1 MITSL
6 ANVIADFFVNN
17 NAIGSKEREIYV
29 YGSEAIFSA
38 LVNMI
43 IVILSGLI
51 MHEIRNALIFYAVFL
66 VMRKYCGGYHA
77 KTHLRCNLIFI
88 LNILVVLLLIK
99 NASIISVS
107 FYVTAIIISN
117 ILIFWLAPIANENK
131 PLENSE
137 IEKYRKISK
146 IFCSIFTVIT
156 VLLMS
161 FYKTVSIIITL
172 ALLSV
177 SLAMLITR
185 LMKEVEVNRNAD

>member
-17 NAIGSKEREIYV
+17 NIISSKEREIYV

-43 IVILSGLI
+43 IVILSGLV
-51 MHEIRNALIFYAVFL
+51 MHEILNAFIFYAVFL

-77 KTHLRCNLIFI
+77 KTHLRCNLIFA
-88 LNILVVLLLIK
+88 LNILIVLLLIK
-99 NASIISVS
+99 NASVISVS
-107 FYVTAIIISN
+107 FYVSAIIISN
-117 ILIFWLAPIANENK
+117 ILIFWLAPIVNENK
-131 PLENSE
+131 PLESSE
-137 IEKYRKISK
+137 IEKYRKIAK
-146 IFCSIFTVIT
+146 IFCLVFTVIT
-156 VLLMS
+156 VLLMP

-177 SLAMLITR
+177 SSAMLITR